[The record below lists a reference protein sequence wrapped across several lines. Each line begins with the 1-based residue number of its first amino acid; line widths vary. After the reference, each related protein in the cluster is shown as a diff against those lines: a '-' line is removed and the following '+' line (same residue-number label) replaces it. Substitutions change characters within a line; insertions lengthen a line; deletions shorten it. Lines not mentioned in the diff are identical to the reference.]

1 MLAKQYRIVAL
12 FRHFCP
18 RALNHKLLFYQT
30 ETSKLEEHQADRMD
44 SIATSGPVRGGGN
57 GVSGTLTE
65 KNGKDLLLV
74 RRGRESLQ
82 G

>member
-30 ETSKLEEHQADRMD
+30 ETSKLEEHKQIGWTQLRRL
-44 SIATSGPVRGGGN
+44 SPVRV
-57 GVSGTLTE
+57 GVMECLGLSRKKTE
-65 KNGKDLLLV
+65 KICY
-74 RRGRESLQ
+74 S
-82 G
+82 